1 MTSILNLNSK
11 IPISEIEGDI
21 SEASGMTGFL
31 DDDLTKLS
39 QTGKEAVFKAI
50 CQGINNNNYVTIQN
64 NGSMPFDGW
73 CWIRVFWMGNGQ
85 YGQSTAAL
93 NGSTVAMADSSQAG
107 SLDGDSVIIPVKKG
121 DVIVHNTEGSSSYYG
136 FLCRLFPLNQQ
147 EAAE

>member
-1 MTSILNLNSK
+1 MTSTLKLGSK

-39 QTGKEAVFKAI
+39 QAGKEAVFKAI
-50 CQGINNNNYVTIQN
+50 CQGINNNNYVTIAD

-73 CWIRVFWMGNGQ
+73 CWIRVWWTGNGQ
-85 YGQSTAAL
+85 YGQSTAQI
-93 NGSTVAMADSSQAG
+93 NNSTVAMSDSSTAG
-107 SLDGDSVIIPVKKG
+107 SCDNDTVIIPVKKG
-121 DVIVHNTEGSSSYYG
+121 DVVTNHKKGSSPFYG

-147 EAAE
+147 EAA